1 MQSTEPTRRSS
12 RLASASLEP
21 ETRRSLPSTQ
31 TLPRAAPAPF
41 NRILREHSRAV
52 RKGTT
57 AEDTLRILASIDER
71 ERASASASTSPTKR
85 SKDLPYP
92 TPDSVPSPNL
102 TDSIVEEEEV
112 AEDDDGNV
120 KPIIDDIHDGLDI
133 AALAAKLPDGFD
145 GLGAFDSTIIRDAKK
160 GLAERDRSS
169 RTSVMP
175 DWEGFW
181 DLQPGSAIKTEIKA
195 KTRKTPAF
203 RVQDNRV
210 AMFVELAAKGE
221 VGPLVI
227 FITFG
232 AMVAALDD
240 PCPAGLP
247 DFLLDLILCA
257 ESPENVAQCSEA
269 LVHLFDHAPKH
280 PFGTPTRF
288 LDTVMDIW
296 GALGARSSLL
306 KRPSGAELV
315 VKIDRQ
321 SACSVICSITRAAAM

>member
-1 MQSTEPTRRSS
+1 
-12 RLASASLEP
+12 
-21 ETRRSLPSTQ
+21 LPSSQ
-31 TLPRAAPAPF
+31 PIPRPAPAPF

-57 AEDTLRILASIDER
+57 AEDTLRMLASIDER
-71 ERASASASTSPTKR
+71 ERASASASASPTKR

-102 TDSIVEEEEV
+102 TESIVEEEDEV
-112 AEDDDGNV
+112 PEDDNGNV
-120 KPIIDDIHDGLDI
+120 KPIVDDIHDGLDI
-133 AALAAKLPDGFD
+133 AALAAKLPVGFD

-160 GLAERDRSS
+160 GLAETDRSS

-181 DLQPGSAIKTEIKA
+181 DLQQGSAIKTEIKA
-195 KTRKTPAF
+195 KTRKASAF
-203 RVQDNRV
+203 QVRDYRV
-210 AMFVELAAKGE
+210 ARFVGLATNGE
-221 VGPLVI
+221 VGPLVN

-232 AMVAALDD
+232 AVVAALDD
-240 PCPAGLP
+240 PCPVGLP

-269 LVHLFDHAPKH
+269 LVHLIEKAPEH
-280 PFGTPTRF
+280 PFGNPTRF
-288 LDTVMDIW
+288 LDTVVDIW
-296 GALGARSSLL
+296 HVLGARASLL
-306 KRPSGAELV
+306 KRPSGAERV
-315 VKIDRQ
+315 VKIERQ